1 MQQRTIIVTGAGQSG
16 KSTFLH
22 GVGSYPLTQF
32 RPPLPDYHP
41 RNQITVPITED
52 DELLL
57 VEIPGPMR
65 LEPILPYLPPVVGHL
80 IIVNSARPE
89 TFRETISIFRA
100 YAVYDAVSILVA
112 ANHRDLPESWA
123 IADMRTAFQMPDTIP
138 IMSCVAIDS
147 LCVKEVLLTLLKQVL
162 TSEEYQAA
170 CTKLGVV
177 L

>member
-52 DELLL
+52 NELML

-100 YAVYDAVSILVA
+100 YSVHGAVPIIIT
-112 ANHRDLPESWA
+112 ANHRDLPDAWA
-123 IADMRTAFQMPDTIP
+123 IADMRTAFQIPETIP
-138 IMSCVAIDS
+138 IMPCVAIDF

-162 TSEEYQAA
+162 TSEEYQVA
-170 CTKLGVV
+170 CTALGVV
-177 L
+177 I